1 MIEMLLLNELGINI
15 NLPNKIQIP
24 NKENLIFLHGWLFGE
39 DQSRIMISTNQPDKL
54 EGFSKSENIEIFCV
68 GKTNDTGIVEIP
80 KYDSICINKCLDLYN
95 NTIPSL
101 FSQRWIHA
109 NASKWNKRFNFRNVS
124 WC

>member
-1 MIEMLLLNELGINI
+1 MIEMLLFNKLGINI

-54 EGFSKSENIEIFCV
+54 EGFSKSENIEIFCI

-80 KYDSICINKCLDLYN
+80 KYDSICINKCSDLFY
-95 NTIPSL
+95 NTIPNL
-101 FSQRWIHA
+101 FS
-109 NASKWNKRFNFRNVS
+109 
-124 WC
+124 